1 MFFRSL
7 FNLLLSLLASFWGA
21 PALGQA
27 AELGCQDKVVIEQV
41 LNYLNAFRA
50 QAQTCGQQP
59 FMPAGP
65 LRWEARLEQAAQGHA
80 DELAQG
86 DQINHLALNGRTLRE
101 RLRGKGYLAFRVG
114 ENLAA
119 GQESLD
125 EVLQTWSNSAK
136 HCDNIMQAEF
146 QDVALACARG
156 PGKYGRYWVMNLGRS
171 VRD

>member
-1 MFFRSL
+1 MLLNSPFI
-7 FNLLLSLLASFWGA
+7 LLLLPLWLAPMLA
-21 PALGQA
+21 QA
-27 AELGCQDKVVIEQV
+27 AEHGCQDQVAVEQV

-50 QAQTCGQQP
+50 QPQTCGQQS
-59 FMPAGP
+59 FVAAGP

-80 DELAQG
+80 AELAQG
-86 DQINHLALNGRTLRE
+86 DQLNHLALNGRTLRE
-101 RLRGKGYLAFRVG
+101 RLRGNGYLAFRVG

-119 GQESLD
+119 GQESLV
-125 EVLQTWSNSAK
+125 EVLQTWSSSAK

-146 QDVALACARG
+146 QDVALACASG